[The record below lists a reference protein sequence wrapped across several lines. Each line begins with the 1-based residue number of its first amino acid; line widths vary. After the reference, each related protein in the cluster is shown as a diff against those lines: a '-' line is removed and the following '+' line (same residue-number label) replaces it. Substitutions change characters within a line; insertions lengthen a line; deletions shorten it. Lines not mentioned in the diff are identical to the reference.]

1 MKRRALISA
10 TAVMLV
16 ALMCL
21 VTASYAWFTAAGEA
35 KIEAFDVKVEGA
47 DAALQLSIDGSNYF
61 STLTK
66 ADFAERG
73 QVFPETLKAVSTAD
87 GENFFADEYANN
99 VWTGVDAE
107 GNEYIAMTFWAKA
120 PVAGTANFNI
130 DFAKS
135 ASLTDE
141 QLGSFKNA
149 VKIAYAVGEDAELG
163 IYDITV
169 DADDKYQ
176 PMIAEG
182 AQAKKLDVAEGN
194 YFVPVDDEA
203 TGFGAKRTQTA
214 WSSQTISF
222 AKATPQKFT
231 VKIWLEGMDRNCTGS
246 FDMNAVNIAVGF
258 SGWTAA

>member
-21 VTASYAWFTAAGEA
+21 VTASYAWFTAGSEA
-35 KIEAFDVKVEGA
+35 KIDAFDVKVEGA
-47 DAALQLSIDGSNYF
+47 DAALQLSLDGANYF

-66 ADFAERG
+66 ADFAAKG

-87 GENFFADEYANN
+87 GETFFADSYANN

-107 GNEYIAMTFWAKA
+107 GNEYIAMNFYAKA

-130 DFAKS
+130 DFAKT
-135 ASLTDE
+135 ADLTDE

-149 VKIAYAVGEDAELG
+149 VKIAYAVGDDALA

-169 DADDKYQ
+169 DAEDNYQ
-176 PMIAEG
+176 PMVAAG
-182 AQAKKLDVAEGN
+182 AQAKKLDVADGN
-194 YFVPVDDEA
+194 FFVPVDDAA
-203 TGFGAKRTQTA
+203 TGFGAARTQQAWASQNVTFEAETA
-214 WSSQTISF
+214 QE
-222 AKATPQKFT
+222 FT
-231 VKIWLEGMDRNCTGS
+231 VVIWLEGMDRNCTGS
-246 FDMNAVNIAVGF
+246 FDMNAVEISVGF